1 MTITMLDARSAAIM
15 DAMSVR
21 LVTETFDGIDLM
33 GDLQGILNNTADYL
47 VDLKESILNFHPRAL
62 WGGIGIT
69 ENQRKTLLIAIEK
82 ANWLNY
88 GGAAMP
94 IPENFVGNISEYY
107 KIMIAWDASIYNDTI
122 NFAEQQATILKK
134 IVTSKALREQ
144 ISPQHEVYDI
154 IEKNITAQKKEV
166 DKYFKSVTGKSFAK
180 VSSILPKRD
189 DAKELVKDQDF
200 LKKDMGL
207 DKLSTISELV
217 KEIDGLV
224 LDLIASHKR
233 KALIGLDN
241 DAIIAIVRGVKGV
254 GSMVERTAIHHYQK
268 ELVCMSADRICK
280 KMVEDLID
288 PSKSWAIL

>member
-1 MTITMLDARSAAIM
+1 MTITMLDARTAARM

-47 VDLKESILNFHPRAL
+47 VGLKESILNFHPRAL
-62 WGGIGIT
+62 WDGIGIT

-88 GGAAMP
+88 GAAAMP

-122 NFAEQQATILKK
+122 NFAEQQVTLLKK

-144 ISPQHEVYDI
+144 ISPQHEIYEI

-166 DKYFKSVTGKSFAK
+166 DKYFKSTTGKSFAK
-180 VSSILPKRD
+180 VSSILPKRE

-217 KEIDGLV
+217 KEIDDLV

-233 KALIGLDN
+233 KPLIGLDN

-254 GSMVERTAIHHYQK
+254 GSMVERTAVHHYQK